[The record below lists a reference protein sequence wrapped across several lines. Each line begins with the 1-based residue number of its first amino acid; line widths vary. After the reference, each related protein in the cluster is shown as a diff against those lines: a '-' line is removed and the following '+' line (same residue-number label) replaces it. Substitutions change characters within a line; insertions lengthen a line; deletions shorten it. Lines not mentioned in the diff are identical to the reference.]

1 MRTFVTYD
9 ETGEIQSVMQADVIP
24 ASMDPD
30 VPEVLPVPPGSSLQ
44 VVELPAGGSVV
55 KLSPLEIHENYRFDA
70 KRGKLVRKRQS
81 GKQGEPDTNGGEDE

>member
-9 ETGEIQSVMQADVIP
+9 EAGEIQSVMQAEVLP

-30 VPEVLPVPPGSSLQ
+30 VPHVPPVFPGSTDQ
-44 VVELPAGGSVV
+44 VTEIAADSSVA
-55 KLSPLEIHENYRFDA
+55 KLSPLEIHENYRFDV

-81 GKQGEPDTNGGEDE
+81 AKKTEGEEAGGEDE

>member
-9 ETGEIQSVMQADVIP
+9 ENGEIQSVMQADVLP

-30 VPEVLPVPPGSSLQ
+30 LPEVPPVPPGSSLQ
-44 VVELPAGGSVV
+44 VVEIPAGSGVV
-55 KLSPLEIHENYRFDA
+55 KLSPLEIHENYRFDV

-81 GKQGEPDTNGGEDE
+81 ARPESGTDSGEDE